1 MRKMLLA
8 ATGIAVGLN
17 LIPIATLAND
27 HDLVCYMVTGRG
39 DVIDLGS
46 FCRRDSQ
53 PARISLPSS
62 TPANSSRS
70 VAVQAPTTQ
79 TLTRTI
85 VDRHSDERSISLH
98 NSWVEVT
105 GTQING
111 NRVTGVLH
119 NRGGKEAFNLQIAY
133 SVLNNQNR
141 VIDTGIVPST
151 SRRIAAGSR
160 QDFSLATGNGGGE
173 IQNSGTV
180 VFRLTWQEYAD

>member
-1 MRKMLLA
+1 M
-8 ATGIAVGLN
+8 
-17 LIPIATLAND
+17 
-27 HDLVCYMVTGRG
+27 
-39 DVIDLGS
+39 
-46 FCRRDSQ
+46 
-53 PARISLPSS
+53 
-62 TPANSSRS
+62 
-70 VAVQAPTTQ
+70 
-79 TLTRTI
+79 
-85 VDRHSDERSISLH
+85 DRHSDERSISLH